1 MDVDTARKGVLLGN
15 AGVEGE
21 VWHCCITS
29 LAFEK
34 MIDGELLSGWDVRRR
49 TGMEIGGY
57 QDRVY
62 IRLCFVSS
70 EEYSSKTCS
79 AATNICP
86 HHRIQPP

>member
-1 MDVDTARKGVLLGN
+1 MDTARKCVLLGN
-15 AGVEGE
+15 VGVEGE

-34 MIDGELLSGWDVRRR
+34 MIDGELLSGWDVRRT

-57 QDRVY
+57 QGP
-62 IRLCFVSS
+62 ICMGLCFVIS
-70 EEYSSKTCS
+70 EEYSSKTSS